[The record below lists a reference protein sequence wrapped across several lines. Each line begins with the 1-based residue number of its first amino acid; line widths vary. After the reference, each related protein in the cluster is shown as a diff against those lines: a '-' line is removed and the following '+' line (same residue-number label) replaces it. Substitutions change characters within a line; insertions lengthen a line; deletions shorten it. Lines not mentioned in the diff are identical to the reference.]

1 MAYESFRTVSWS
13 DATPI
18 TSVRLQQMTT
28 NIEQVKAANLD
39 KPIGI
44 VRYNTVSSDIDV
56 PIAGRTI
63 QQDHSLVE
71 LKLDGATDNR
81 WTLESGRYYKLCL
94 DLPPIEVQAPGGE
107 DSTYT
112 IAFSRGTFATPVGS
126 VIRSY
131 TLNSGIA
138 AFTNVHVGAADI
150 DNNLTLKSTIRFGAG
165 TYTCIFIGAGEE
177 NVSFFAKIT
186 KTQGGSGGTNITN
199 YSIQNSESPT
209 QFWLEDIGGI
219 G

>member
-1 MAYESFRTVSWS
+1 
-13 DATPI
+13 
-18 TSVRLQQMTT
+18 MTT

-44 VRYNTVSSDIDV
+44 VRYNTVSSDINI

-138 AFTNVHVGAADI
+138 LFTNVHIGAA
-150 DNNLTLKSTIRFGAG
+150 NKSNTALQDGIRFGAG
-165 TYTCIFIGAGEE
+165 TYTCIFTGAGEE

-186 KTQGGSGGTNITN
+186 KTQGTSGGTNITN
-199 YSIQNSESPT
+199 YSILNSESPT

>member
-28 NIEQVKAANLD
+28 NIEQVKSANLD

-44 VRYNTVSSDIDV
+44 VRYNTVGSDIDV
-56 PIAGRTI
+56 PIAGRTV
-63 QQDHSLVE
+63 QQDHVLVE

-94 DLPPIEVQAPGGE
+94 DLPPIEVQGPGGE

-131 TLNSGIA
+131 KLNSGIA
-138 AFTNVHVGAADI
+138 LFTNVSGGAADR
-150 DNNLTLKSTIRFGAG
+150 DNVALQANIRFGAG
-165 TYTCIFIGAGEE
+165 TYTCIFTGAGEE

-186 KTQGGSGGTNITN
+186 KTQGNSGGTNITN

>member
-28 NIEQVKAANLD
+28 NIEQVKSANLD

-44 VRYNTVSSDIDV
+44 VRYNTVGSDIDV

-63 QQDHSLVE
+63 QQDHVLVE

-94 DLPPIEVQAPGGE
+94 DLPPIEVQGPGGE

-138 AFTNVHVGAADI
+138 LFTNVHTEAASVD
-150 DNNLTLKSTIRFGAG
+150 NLTLKSTIRFGAG
-165 TYTCIFIGAGEE
+165 TYTCIFTGAGEE

-186 KTQGGSGGTNITN
+186 KTQGSSGSGNITN

>member
-28 NIEQVKAANLD
+28 NIEQVKSANLD

-44 VRYNTVSSDIDV
+44 VRYNTVDSDINV

-63 QQDHSLVE
+63 QQDHVLVE

-94 DLPPIEVQAPGGE
+94 DLPPIEVENPGGE

-131 TLNSGIA
+131 KLNSGIA
-138 AFTNVHVGAADI
+138 LFTNVHIGAANK
-150 DNNLTLKSTIRFGAG
+150 NNTALQANIRFGAG
-165 TYTCIFIGAGEE
+165 TYTCIFTGAGEE

-186 KTQGGSGGTNITN
+186 KTEGTSGGTNITN

>member
-1 MAYESFRTVSWS
+1 
-13 DATPI
+13 
-18 TSVRLQQMTT
+18 
-28 NIEQVKAANLD
+28 
-39 KPIGI
+39 
-44 VRYNTVSSDIDV
+44 
-56 PIAGRTI
+56 
-63 QQDHSLVE
+63 
-71 LKLDGATDNR
+71 
-81 WTLESGRYYKLCL
+81 LCL

-107 DSTYT
+107 DSTYA

-138 AFTNVHVGAADI
+138 LFTDVDDEAASVD
-150 DNNLTLKSTIRFGAG
+150 NLTLKSTIRFGAG

-186 KTQGGSGGTNITN
+186 KTQGSSGPGNITN